1 MPPEI
6 AAIKLQPGTV
16 AVLGAC
22 ETALGRTF
30 NGEGAMSLVRAFL
43 GAGASAGVA
52 ALWDVKD
59 DEATRLLRSL
69 HTRLSAGADLAS
81 SLAASQ
87 RELIAAGSP
96 PSAWSG
102 FTVVGGMHAE
112 RVR

>member
-6 AAIKLQPGTV
+6 AALKLQPGTL

-43 GAGASAGVA
+43 GAGASAVVA
-52 ALWDVKD
+52 ALWDVRD

-81 SLAASQ
+81 SLARVTA
-87 RELIAAGSP
+87 RAHCGRIP
-96 PSAWSG
+96 PSA
-102 FTVVGGMHAE
+102 
-112 RVR
+112 

>member
-6 AAIKLQPGTV
+6 AALKLQPGTV

-43 GAGASAGVA
+43 GAGASAVVA

-59 DEATRLLRSL
+59 DSDRFTHACRPGLTWRPASPRHS
-69 HTRLSAGADLAS
+69 AS
-81 SLAASQ
+81 SLRPDPRPLRGPDSQ
-87 RELIAAGSP
+87 S
-96 PSAWSG
+96 
-102 FTVVGGMHAE
+102 
-112 RVR
+112 